1 MHVALVFDM
10 KMSVIRSTQLSLH
23 MYCIGC
29 GILHKFKIS
38 RHVIKTIWIFYCVPI
53 WGRQV
58 GAVVILVCRRIA
70 GVVSVDAE

>member
-29 GILHKFKIS
+29 GILHKFRIS
-38 RHVIKTIWIFYCVPI
+38 RHVMKTIWIFFIVSRFGVAKYMVY
-53 WGRQV
+53 GR
-58 GAVVILVCRRIA
+58 ITR
-70 GVVSVDAE
+70 VVSVDAQ